1 MTGRW
6 KRKQQSLLETFW
18 EFDATSLSGWRA
30 FCLKIARLAGA
41 VARDFTDGRLSLW
54 AMSLVYTTLLS
65 LVPFLAIS
73 FSVLKGL
80 GIHNQLEPWLLEF
93 LRPMGAEGADIARR
107 ILGFVDNINVGVL
120 GWVGVAILLYSVI
133 STMHKVERA
142 FNYIWNVAAG
152 RRFIRRFSDY
162 LSVLVI
168 WPVTMAASVAL
179 TATLRF
185 QWIAALDAAGLGP
198 RMMPWILMTLAFT
211 FIYMFMPNTRVKLLP
226 ALIGGMVAAA
236 LWKLLGVLFT
246 VFVAGSADYAAI
258 YSAFAALMLLIIW
271 LYFGWLAVL
280 IGADV
285 AYYCQYPQNQKL
297 LRGHLMLSN
306 RVRERAALAICAA
319 VGQRHEAGGKALTVS
334 ALADALR
341 LPVLAVEEVIKA
353 LIAGHILAEVAGD
366 RVGFVPARSF
376 SGTTVFDVLAVLRS
390 AHEKDGLDDDDFT
403 AGNGADAVYRD
414 IERVMREHFDAMPLD
429 TLYRGKG
436 ERNA

>member
-1 MTGRW
+1 MAGGWRL
-6 KRKQQSLLETFW
+6 KKISLLEAFW
-18 EFDATSLSGWRA
+18 EFDVTSLSGWRA
-30 FCLKIARLAGA
+30 FCFKLLRLCGA

-120 GWVGVAILLYSVI
+120 GWVGVIVLLYSVI

-152 RRFIRRFSDY
+152 RSFIRRFSDY

-168 WPVTMAASVAL
+168 WPLTMAASVAL
-179 TATLRF
+179 TASLHF
-185 QWIAALDAAGLGP
+185 DWIADIDAVGLAP
-198 RMMPWILMTLAFT
+198 RVMPWILMTLAFA
-211 FIYMFMPNTRVKLLP
+211 FIYMFMPNTRVGLVP
-226 ALIGGMVAAA
+226 ALTGATVATA
-236 LWKLLGVLFT
+236 LWKLLGILFAF
-246 VFVAGSADYAAI
+246 FVAGSAGYAAI
-258 YSAFAALMLLIIW
+258 YSAFAALMLFIVW

-285 AYYCQYPQNQKL
+285 SYYFQHPQNQKL

-306 RVRERAALAICAA
+306 RVREKAALAICAA
-319 VGQRHEAGGKALTVS
+319 IGRRYELGEGPLTVND
-334 ALADALR
+334 LADVLR
-341 LPVLAVEEVIKA
+341 LPVAAIEEIVRA
-353 LIAGHILAEVAGD
+353 LVSGGLLIEAAG
-366 RVGFVPARSF
+366 RSSGFVPARAF
-376 SGTTVFDVLAVLRS
+376 SGMTIFDLLQILRS
-390 AHEKDGLDDDDFT
+390 AHENDGLDDNDFSAGKDAET
-403 AGNGADAVYRD
+403 AYRKIESVLKDNFGGASLTV
-414 IERVMREHFDAMPLD
+414 
-429 TLYRGKG
+429 LYEKK
-436 ERNA
+436 EETHA